1 MKIYFIRDIH
11 GHLFEL
17 EALSIDLGYNK
28 LNGFYFHLESK
39 KEVFGVD
46 FFNRGL

>member
-1 MKIYFIRDIH
+1 MKIDFIGNMH
-11 GHLFEL
+11 GHAFEL
-17 EALSIDLGYNK
+17 EGLLIDLGYNK